1 MSDRPTERMTSGHS
15 LNPAEEHQAS
25 KAARKRASLAGAF
38 KFNQQYE
45 DGLAAIE
52 RNPAVEGT
60 LSADH
65 RSMLWYYKE
74 ARDAAVAEGI
84 DVTNGGS
91 R

>member
-1 MSDRPTERMTSGHS
+1 MSETPLDF
-15 LNPAEEHQAS
+15 
-25 KAARKRASLAGAF
+25 KAARKRAADARSW
-38 KFNQQYE
+38 KYSQQYE

-65 RSMLWYYKE
+65 RSCLWYYKW

-84 DVTNGGS
+84 DVTGGS

>member
-1 MSDRPTERMTSGHS
+1 MSSETPIEERI
-15 LNPAEEHQAS
+15 
-25 KAARKRASLAGAF
+25 AF
-38 KFNQQYE
+38 KAKRKQEADARSWRYNQQWE

-65 RSMLWYYKE
+65 RSCLWYYKQ
-74 ARDAAVAEGI
+74 ARDAAEAEGVDI
-84 DVTNGGS
+84 RGP